1 MFDRLSTSQIKKHE
15 NDLKI
20 LRHFQFEQREPS
32 EQAETFVS
40 DLRVDMDKIRNSS
53 DWKRLE
59 HTVHHDTV
67 VQKVTFVLVTINL
80 EVNLARN
87 FITNLFPDSHCLS
100 PFDTKE
106 LNSFKTGSPAPLP
119 S

>member
-1 MFDRLSTSQIKKHE
+1 M
-15 NDLKI
+15 
-20 LRHFQFEQREPS
+20 
-32 EQAETFVS
+32 S

-67 VQKVTFVLVTINL
+67 VQDVTFVLVKINL
-80 EVNLARN
+80 EVNIDRN
-87 FITNLFPDSHCLS
+87 FISNLFPISHRFS

-106 LNSFKTGSPAPLP
+106 LNSSKKGSPAPLP